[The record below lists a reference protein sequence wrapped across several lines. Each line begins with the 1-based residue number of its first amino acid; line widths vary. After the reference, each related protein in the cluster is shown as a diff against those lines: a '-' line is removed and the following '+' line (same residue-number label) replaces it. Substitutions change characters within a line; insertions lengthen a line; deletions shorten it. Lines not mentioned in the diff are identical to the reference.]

1 MAISLHAVDEKE
13 QAAVYGVESYP
24 ALEAI
29 VSNVEKHGLGVRA
42 TLLLRKGGVDN
53 YKKYE
58 SAINT
63 LIDKGIDNITS
74 W

>member
-42 TLLLRKGGVDN
+42 TLLLRKRRRG
-53 YKKYE
+53 
-58 SAINT
+58 
-63 LIDKGIDNITS
+63 
-74 W
+74 